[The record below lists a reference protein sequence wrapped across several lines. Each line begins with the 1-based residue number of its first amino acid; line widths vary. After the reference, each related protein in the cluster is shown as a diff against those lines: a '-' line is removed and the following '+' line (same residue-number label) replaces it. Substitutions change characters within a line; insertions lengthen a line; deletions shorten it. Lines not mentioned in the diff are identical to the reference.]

1 MLSSECSAPTGMAS
15 ATIPDQKSFDPDLI
29 ARHHREGPRYTSYP
43 TADRFVGSFNA
54 ESYGHHLARRRLE
67 TPARPWS
74 LYVHLPFCATVCY
87 YCGCNKIAT
96 RNVRRASDYVD
107 YLLCEAAMRADQLGD
122 DRRLAQVH
130 WGGGTPTFLPFEQ
143 MRRLMLAL
151 RSHFDLREE
160 AEVAIEVDP
169 RTVDARGVE
178 QLTSLGFN
186 RMSIGIQDF
195 DPDVQASVNRIQS
208 EAQTLAVLDAA
219 REAGFRS
226 INVDLI
232 YGLPRQSS
240 SSFARTLDQVIAA
253 APDRIA
259 LYSYAHLPQ
268 TFRPQRRIDVAQ
280 LPSPEAKL
288 QIFDVAIHRLTDA
301 GFVYIGM
308 DHFARPNDEL
318 AVAQREGR
326 LQRNFQGYSTRADCD
341 LIALGVSGIGAVGAS
356 YYQNQRE
363 LADYYDAI
371 DRGVLP
377 IMRGVELTPDDVLR
391 RAVIHGL
398 MCHFALSME
407 AVGRA
412 HGIDF
417 ETYFRQELKEL
428 KQFAR
433 DGLVELRDGR
443 IVVTSLG
450 RFLVRNICMVFD
462 RYLREREQ
470 RARYSKV
477 I

>member
-1 MLSSECSAPTGMAS
+1 MPSFRKSDHG
-15 ATIPDQKSFDPDLI
+15 SFDPDLI
-29 ARHHREGPRYTSYP
+29 ARHHRDGPRYTSYP
-43 TADRFVGSFNA
+43 TADRFAEAFNA
-54 ESYGHHLARRRLE
+54 ESYGRQLARRRFE

-96 RNVRRASDYVD
+96 RDASRASGYVD
-107 YLLCEAAMRADQLGD
+107 YLLREVAMHADQLGD

-151 RSHFDLREE
+151 RSQFDLLEE

-169 RTVDARGVE
+169 RTVDAAGVE
-178 QLTSLGFN
+178 ELGSLGFN
-186 RMSIGIQDF
+186 RMSIGVQDF
-195 DPDVQASVNRIQS
+195 DPDVQAAVNRIQS
-208 EAQTLAVLDAA
+208 EAQTLAVMMAA
-219 REAGFRS
+219 RKAGFRS
-226 INVDLI
+226 LNVDLI

-240 SSFARTLDQVIAA
+240 SSFERTLDRVIAA
-253 APDRIA
+253 EPDRIA

-268 TFRPQRRIDVAQ
+268 TFKPQRRIDEAQ
-280 LPSPEAKL
+280 LPSPQAKL
-288 QIFDVAIHRLTDA
+288 QIFATAIRRLTEA

-308 DHFARPNDEL
+308 DHFAKPDDEL

-356 YYQNQRE
+356 YYQNQRQ
-363 LADYYDAI
+363 LTDYCNAI

-377 IMRGVELTPDDVLR
+377 IMRGFELTPDDLLR
-391 RAVIHGL
+391 RAVIHNL

-407 AVGRA
+407 AVETA
-412 HGIDF
+412 HRIDF
-417 ETYFRQELKEL
+417 EPYFRQEVKEMERL
-428 KQFAR
+428 AC
-433 DGLVELRDGR
+433 DGLVELRDR
-443 IVVTSLG
+443 SIVVTPLG

>member
-1 MLSSECSAPTGMAS
+1 MPIAS
-15 ATIPDQKSFDPDLI
+15 IADHRSFDPDLI

-43 TADRFVGSFNA
+43 TADRFVDAFNV
-54 ESYGHHLARRRLE
+54 ESYGRQLAMRRLE
-67 TPARPWS
+67 ARARPWS

-96 RNVRRASDYVD
+96 RDTSRASDYVD
-107 YLLCEAAMRADQLGD
+107 YLLREAAMHADQMGD

-151 RSHFDLREE
+151 RGQFDLLEQ

-178 QLTSLGFN
+178 QLASLGFN
-186 RMSIGIQDF
+186 RMSIGVQDF
-195 DPDVQASVNRIQS
+195 DPDVQAAVNRIQS
-208 EAQTLAVLDAA
+208 ETQTLAVMEAA

-226 INVDLI
+226 INADLI
-232 YGLPRQSS
+232 YGLPRQSP
-240 SSFARTLDQVIAA
+240 SSFERTLDRVIAA

-268 TFRPQRRIDVAQ
+268 TFRPQRRIDEAQ
-280 LPSPEAKL
+280 LPSPQAKL
-288 QIFDVAIHRLTDA
+288 QILAAAIRRLTDA
-301 GFVYIGM
+301 GFMYIGM
-308 DHFARPNDEL
+308 DHFAKPDDEL

-356 YYQNQRE
+356 YYQNQRQ
-363 LADYYDAI
+363 LADYCNAI
-371 DRGVLP
+371 DRGILP
-377 IMRGVELTPDDVLR
+377 IMRGFELTPDDLLR
-391 RAVIHGL
+391 RAVIHNL

-407 AVGRA
+407 AVETA
-412 HGIDF
+412 HRIDF
-417 ETYFRQELKEL
+417 EPYFSQELKEMEQL
-428 KQFAR
+428 AR
-433 DGLVELRDGR
+433 DGLVELRDR
-443 IVVTSLG
+443 SIVVTSLG

>member
-1 MLSSECSAPTGMAS
+1 MTLSADLAMAS
-15 ATIPDQKSFDPDLI
+15 SSNPNHKSFAPDLI

-43 TADRFVGSFNA
+43 TADRFVEGFNA
-54 ESYGHHLARRRLE
+54 ETYGQQLAKRRLE
-67 TPARPWS
+67 TRPRPWS
-74 LYVHLPFCATVCY
+74 VYVHLPFCATVCY

-96 RNVRRASDYVD
+96 RNTGRASAYVD
-107 YLLCEAAMRADQLGD
+107 YLLREAAMHADQLGD

-143 MRRLMLAL
+143 MQRLMLAL
-151 RSHFDLREE
+151 RGQFDLLEQ

-178 QLTSLGFN
+178 QLASLGFN
-186 RMSIGIQDF
+186 RMSIGVQDF
-195 DPDVQASVNRIQS
+195 DPNVQAAVNRIQS
-208 EAQTLAVLDAA
+208 EAQTLAVMEAA
-219 REAGFRS
+219 RKAGFRS

-240 SSFARTLDQVIAA
+240 SSFERTLDRVIAA

-268 TFRPQRRIDVAQ
+268 TFKPQRRIDEAQ

-288 QIFDVAIHRLTDA
+288 QIFEVAIGRLMDA

-308 DHFARPNDEL
+308 DHFAKPDDEL
-318 AVAQREGR
+318 AVAQRQGR

-356 YYQNQRE
+356 YYQNQRQ
-363 LADYYDAI
+363 LADYYNTI

-377 IMRGVELTPDDVLR
+377 IMRGIELTPDDLLR

-398 MCHFALSME
+398 MCHFALSTE
-407 AVGRA
+407 AVETTHR
-412 HGIDF
+412 IDF
-417 ETYFRQELKEL
+417 EPYFRQELKEL
-428 KQFAR
+428 EQFAR
-433 DGLVELRDGR
+433 DGLVELRDR
-443 IVVTSLG
+443 SIVVTSLG

-470 RARYSKV
+470 RTRYSKV